1 MTARGTR
8 LAFAALAI
16 AAGLTLSAGRTLAQ
30 ETPAAN
36 QPVTTAPSATEAPA
50 AEPVVTE
57 PAATE
62 APTEPAVTEAP
73 TEAPTEPGATE
84 PAVTEGAPTDPVTP
98 GPAAAEPPPADEP
111 RAIEVVAP
119 AVDIPVPADPVAKA
133 AFDVLEKHC
142 SRCHQDGKLVSRAKP
157 AKNFGFILMLDKLAA
172 DPHYVVPGNP
182 DGSKIVQMIL
192 NAEMPYDVNYE
203 FDTSKPEVTEGDLLA
218 LRDWITALGATETA
232 ACSAREFI
240 TPVDEV
246 TAMAADLEKVERTR
260 VADTRYLTHTHL
272 YNACATDEEMKVYR
286 LGAVKL
292 LNSLSRVSDVVRPE
306 TADEAGT
313 IIRFN
318 LKDLGWEAHDWDKVL
333 AVYPYG
339 TKPDSQM
346 FNLLAG
352 ATYTA
357 LPYIRADWFAFTAS
371 QPPLYDVLLGLADD
385 FAGLERDLDIDV
397 IRNIDRFVVKR
408 SGFQQ
413 SGVSQNNRMIERHS
427 ISTGYFWTSYDF
439 AGNRTRQSFF
449 EFPLGPG
456 DGDFAFDHD
465 GGETIFA
472 LPNGFQAY
480 YLNTADGKKL
490 DKGPTQIVR
499 DLSRRDLTVTNGIS
513 CMGCHEYGIRKAKDE
528 VRAHV
533 TADRTFPKDVREAV
547 EALYPPV
554 EEMDRILEE
563 DLQSFVAAMDRAGLA
578 ERDASGNLFLPKFN
592 GIEMIN
598 ALAKRFE
605 NDVELKLAAAEFGQ
619 SEEEFLLSLGG
630 AANAEAIHLKRR
642 LEQGLVPRD
651 LFESQFINI
660 VEHVSDLHIVDL
672 GTLVAG
678 TEKVAVA
685 KAIRPVEDRRSFDLA
700 LISDKSRYQINEPP
714 VFTVRSEEDCYLTL
728 INVDGHGV
736 ATVIFPNKFQQ
747 DNLLRADHDLDFP
760 SADANFQF
768 AFTEAATETVI
779 AICSLDDKPVDDIT
793 YDFGTDFTALGDY
806 DEVLT
811 RAIKPVAKKPAEPQP
826 TKHGDIVARAAIKVE
841 VH

>member
-1 MTARGTR
+1 MTARETR
-8 LAFAALAI
+8 LLFAALAI
-16 AAGLTLSAGRTLAQ
+16 AAGLTVAAGQTLAQ
-30 ETPAAN
+30 ETPAATE
-36 QPVTTAPSATEAPA
+36 PVTTAPSATGTPA

-62 APTEPAVTEAP
+62 VAPTEGAATEPAVTEAP
-73 TEAPTEPGATE
+73 TEPVTPEPAATE
-84 PAVTEGAPTDPVTP
+84 PAPS
-98 GPAAAEPPPADEP
+98 DEP

-119 AVDIPVPADPVAKA
+119 AVDIPVPEDPVAKA

-182 DGSKIVQMIL
+182 DGSKIVQLIL
-192 NAEMPYDVNYE
+192 NDEMPYDVNYE

-218 LRDWITALGATETA
+218 LRDWITAIGETETA

-260 VADTRYLTHTHL
+260 VADTRYLTLTHL

-292 LNSLSRVSDVVRPE
+292 LNSLSRVSDVVRLE

-357 LPYIRADWFAFTAS
+357 LPYIRADWFAFTAA

-385 FAGLERDLDIDV
+385 FAGLERDLGIDV
-397 IRNIDRFVVKR
+397 LADIDRFVVKR

-413 SGVSQNNRMIERHS
+413 SGVSRNNRMIERHR

-480 YLNTADGKKL
+480 YLNTAEGKKL
-490 DKGPTQIVR
+490 DKGPTQIVL
-499 DLSRRDLTVTNGIS
+499 DPSRRDQTVTNGIS

-554 EEMDRILEE
+554 EEMDRVLEQ

-578 ERDASGNLFLPKFN
+578 ERDASGGLFLPKLN

-619 SEEEFLLSLGG
+619 SEEEFLVSLGG

-651 LFESQFINI
+651 LFESQFIDI
-660 VEHVSDLHIVDL
+660 VEHVSDLHVVDL
-672 GTLVAG
+672 ETLVAG

-700 LISDKSRYQINEPP
+700 LISDKSRYEINEPP

-747 DNLLRADHDLDFP
+747 DNSLRADHDLDFP
-760 SADANFQF
+760 SADADFQF

-811 RAIKPVAKKPAEPQP
+811 RAIKPVAKKPSTPKPAE
-826 TKHGDIVARAAIKVE
+826 HGDIVARAAIKVE

>member
-1 MTARGTR
+1 M
-8 LAFAALAI
+8 
-16 AAGLTLSAGRTLAQ
+16 
-30 ETPAAN
+30 
-36 QPVTTAPSATEAPA
+36 
-50 AEPVVTE
+50 
-57 PAATE
+57 
-62 APTEPAVTEAP
+62 
-73 TEAPTEPGATE
+73 PG
-84 PAVTEGAPTDPVTP
+84 
-98 GPAAAEPPPADEP
+98 
-111 RAIEVVAP
+111 
-119 AVDIPVPADPVAKA
+119 DPVAKA
-133 AFDVLEKHC
+133 AFDMLEKHC
-142 SRCHQDGKLVSRAKP
+142 SRCHQDQRLIGRQKP

-182 DGSKIVQMIL
+182 DASKIVQLIL

-203 FDTSKPEVTEGDLLA
+203 FDTSKPEVTEDDLLA
-218 LRDWITALGATETA
+218 LRNWITALGETETA
-232 ACSAREFI
+232 ACSTRKFI
-240 TPVDEV
+240 TPADEV
-246 TAMAADLEKVERTR
+246 TAMAADIEKVEKTR
-260 VADTRYLTHTHL
+260 VADTRYLTLTHL
-272 YNACATDEEMKVYR
+272 YNACASDEEMKVYR

-292 LNSLSRVSDVVRPE
+292 VNSLSRVSDVVRLE
-306 TADEAGT
+306 TVDEAET

-318 LKDLGWEAHDWDKVL
+318 LKDVGWQAHDWDKIL

-339 TKPDSQM
+339 AKPDSQM

-357 LPYIRADWFAFTAS
+357 LPYIRADWFAFTAA
-371 QPPLYDVLLGLADD
+371 QPPLYDILLGLAED
-385 FAGLERDLDIDV
+385 FDGLQHDLGVDV
-397 IRNIDRFVVKR
+397 LGNIDRFTVKR

-413 SGVSQNNRMIERHS
+413 SGVSQNNRMIERHA

-439 AGNRTRQSFF
+439 GGNRTRQSFF

-480 YLNTADGKKL
+480 YLNNAAGKKL

-547 EALYPPV
+547 EALYVPI

-578 ERDASGNLFLPKFN
+578 ERDDKGSLFLPKLN

-605 NDVELKLAAAEFGQ
+605 DDVELRLAAAEFGQ
-619 SEEEFLLSLGG
+619 SEEEFLISLGG
-630 AANAEAIHLKRR
+630 AANAQAIHLKRR

-651 LFESQFINI
+651 LFEGQFIGL
-660 VEHVSDLHIVDL
+660 VEHVSDLHVVDL
-672 GTLVAG
+672 ESLVASAG
-678 TEKVAVA
+678 KAPVA
-685 KAIRPVEDRRSFDLA
+685 KAIRPVADKRGFDLA
-700 LISDKSRYQINEPP
+700 LISDKSRYHINEPP
-714 VFTVRSEEDCYLTL
+714 VFTVRSQEDCFLTL
-728 INVDGHGV
+728 INVDGHGA

-747 DNLLRADHDLDFP
+747 DNQLRANHDLDFP
-760 SADANFQF
+760 SADADFQF
-768 AFTEAATETVI
+768 AFTEPATETVI

-793 YDFGTDFTALGDY
+793 YDFGTDFTDLGDY
-806 DEVLT
+806 EGVLT
-811 RAIKPVAKKPAEPQP
+811 RAIKPVAKTPTTPKPTE
-826 TKHGDIVARAAIKVE
+826 HGDIVARAAIKVE
-841 VH
+841 VQ